1 LGLKDIRRFMAKNE
15 DSLDSTGF
23 NPQHFWEIFGV
34 SLAKNADLTKPK
46 WKMMS

>member
-1 LGLKDIRRFMAKNE
+1 MKIHLIQLDVIRKIF
-15 DSLDSTGF
+15 G
-23 NPQHFWEIFGV
+23 EIFGV